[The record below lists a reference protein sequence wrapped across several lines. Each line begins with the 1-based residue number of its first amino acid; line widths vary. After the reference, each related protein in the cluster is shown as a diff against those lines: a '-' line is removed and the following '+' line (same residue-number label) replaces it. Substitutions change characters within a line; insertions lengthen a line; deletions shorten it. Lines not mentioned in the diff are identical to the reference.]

1 MKQLILLFFIS
12 LSYLSFSQAAN
23 NDCGSATEICDS
35 QPKTGSTNGATSSV
49 CATCSDGAT
58 VVGSACFDMHKTV
71 WFQFTT
77 TGAGAANIAVSG
89 INCTA
94 GFNGVSGIVYNAT
107 TPCNSATYTA
117 VSNCVANSTV
127 DFTLNA
133 AGLIAGRTYYVLIG
147 SDVVSECG
155 FDIEVTGPAV
165 MVAPPTIVI
174 SNDAGTTIVC
184 PEDVVNFFA
193 NTINCTNP
201 VVDWYVDGGYTAT
214 TRNGDPFSRDY
225 FVDGST
231 VNAIVNCDCGP
242 FSISNILTVNVH
254 PYITVDAGPYTNIP
268 FGASTKLFG
277 TGGVTYSWAPIE
289 TLNDPN
295 IQNPTATPLST
306 TTYFM
311 TATSTEGCN
320 FYSEVIVNVLDSV
333 FIPNVFTPNSDGVN
347 DTWEIKLID
356 LYPKAEITVFDR
368 WGQVVFKTIGYP
380 TSARWDGTF
389 NGKQLPASTYYFTVS
404 LSIDSEAERIRT
416 GYVTIIY

>member
-1 MKQLILLFFIS
+1 MKQFILLSFIFIS
-12 LSYLSFSQAAN
+12 SLGFSQAAN
-23 NDCGSATEICDS
+23 NACGSATEICDS
-35 QPKTGSTNGATSSV
+35 RPKTGTTRGATASV

-77 TGAGAANIAVSG
+77 TAAGAANIAVSG
-89 INCTA
+89 INCST

-127 DFTLNA
+127 NFNLNA
-133 AGLIAGRTYYVLIG
+133 AGLVAGRTYYVLIG
-147 SDVVSECG
+147 SDAVSECG

-165 MVAPPTIVI
+165 TVAPPTLVI
-174 SNDAGTTIVC
+174 SNNVGTTTIC
-184 PEDVVNFFA
+184 PEDIVNFFS
-193 NTINCTNP
+193 NTSNCTNP
-201 VVDWYVDGGYTAT
+201 IVDWFVDGSYTAT
-214 TRNGDPFSRDY
+214 TRNGDAFSRDY
-225 FVDGST
+225 FANGST
-231 VNAIVNCDCGP
+231 VNALVNCDCGP
-242 FSISNILTVNVH
+242 TGSSNVLTLNVH
-254 PYITVDAGPYTNIP
+254 PFINVDAGAYTNIP
-268 FGASTKLFG
+268 FGASTTLNG
-277 TGGVTYSWAPIE
+277 SGGVTYSWSPIE
-289 TLNDPN
+289 TLSNPN
-295 IQNPTATPLST
+295 IRNPIATPLSA

-311 TATSTEGCN
+311 TATSPEGCN

-356 LYPKAEITVFDR
+356 QFPKAEITVFDR
-368 WGQVVFKTIGYP
+368 WGQIVFKTIGYP

-389 NGKQLPASTYYFTVS
+389 NGKQLPASTYYYTVS